1 MSITVPS
8 FAEVA
13 PQFETATAQLR
24 GLTALSEAQRDGDLK
39 ETVNELER
47 TVVKWKVS
55 VTGVETKMKEVQ
67 SEVQSVRDRSEAQ
80 FKKLE
85 FA

>member
-24 GLTALSEAQRDGDLK
+24 VLTALSEAQRDGELK